1 MPAFTVKHNGFAS
14 SLRTKCGVCQGF
26 AIQNLNHGMPHPP
39 INEYVAIWDTGAE
52 VSSISHRVVQEL
64 GLKPVSMVKNYTAAG
79 EILANVYVI
88 NIHLPMGVGVAQ
100 LPVTGND
107 LGDIDML
114 IGMDVISKGD
124 FAVTNVGGITTFSFR
139 IPSQETI
146 DYVEQDNQANAK
158 AQLVADAVRHKKV
171 GRNDP
176 CPCGSGKKYKNCH
189 GKNQ

>member
-1 MPAFTVKHNGFAS
+1 
-14 SLRTKCGVCQGF
+14 
-26 AIQNLNHGMPHPP
+26 
-39 INEYVAIWDTGAE
+39 
-52 VSSISHRVVQEL
+52 
-64 GLKPVSMVKNYTAAG
+64 
-79 EILANVYVI
+79 
-88 NIHLPMGVGVAQ
+88 MGVGVAQ

-107 LGDIDML
+107 LGDVDML

-146 DYVEQDNQANAK
+146 DYVAQDNDAKAK
-158 AQLVADAVRHKKV
+158 AQLVADTVKHKKV

>member
-1 MPAFTVKHNGFAS
+1 
-14 SLRTKCGVCQGF
+14 
-26 AIQNLNHGMPHPP
+26 
-39 INEYVAIWDTGAE
+39 
-52 VSSISHRVVQEL
+52 
-64 GLKPVSMVKNYTAAG
+64 
-79 EILANVYVI
+79 
-88 NIHLPMGVGVAQ
+88 MGVGVAQ

-107 LGDIDML
+107 LGDVDML

-146 DYVEQDNQANAK
+146 DYVQQDNQANAK